1 MADIFKKLKRFYE
14 KHFKSHC
21 PDCGGVMDDVMLDM
35 VFDGLVYECRDC
47 GKRWIV

>member
-21 PDCGGVMDDVMLDM
+21 PDCGGVLDSIGVDM
-35 VFDGLVYECRDC
+35 KWGRMVYECRRC
-47 GKRWIV
+47 KRWWI